1 MSLATDSIFVT
12 ALQSNSE
19 LLEKLKEY
27 IDDDDNVR
35 YDETPRLYGTA
46 IGLPDDDADNVPV
59 PYVIVTFDGLT
70 NDQGTKDDRYESPY
84 DTVSIGVEVTAK
96 TLDDLHELTQMVRD
110 TILSYLRTTDTAI
123 MDYNFAAQQIQY
135 DSLKP
140 CYWQVLTYQCDTV
153 NTNDD
158 EQQESNSD
166 I

>member
-12 ALQSNSE
+12 ALQSNSD
-19 LLEKLKEY
+19 LLEKLTEY
-27 IDDDDNVR
+27 IDDDGNIQ

-70 NDQGTKDDRYESPY
+70 NDQGTKDDRYESEY
-84 DTVSIGVEVTAK
+84 DTVNIGVEVTAK
-96 TLDDLHELTQMVRD
+96 TLDDLHTLTQMVRD

-123 MDYNFAAQQIQY
+123 QDYQFAAQPIQY

-158 EQQESNSD
+158 EQD
-166 I
+166 

>member
-19 LLEKLKEY
+19 LLEKLTEY
-27 IDDDDNVR
+27 IDDDGNVQ

-70 NDQGTKDDRYESPY
+70 NDQGTKDDRYESDY
-84 DTVSIGVEVTAK
+84 DTVNIGVEVAAK
-96 TLDDLHELTQMVRD
+96 TLDDLHTLTQMVRD

-123 MDYNFAAQQIQY
+123 QDYNFAARQIQY

-140 CYWQVLTYQCDTV
+140 CYWQVLTYQCDV
-153 NTNDD
+153 NNNYDD
-158 EQQESNSD
+158 EQDED
-166 I
+166 

>member
-12 ALQSNSE
+12 ALQSNSD
-19 LLEKLKEY
+19 LLEKLTEY
-27 IDDDDNVR
+27 IDDDGNIQ

-46 IGLPDDDADNVPV
+46 IGLPDEDAENVPV

-70 NDQGTKDDRYESPY
+70 NDQGTKDDRYESEY
-84 DTVSIGVEVTAK
+84 DTVNIGVEVTAK
-96 TLDDLHELTQMVRD
+96 TLDDLHDLTQMVRD

-153 NTNDD
+153 NTHDD
-158 EQQESNSD
+158 EQESNSD